1 VNRAHPDASDA
12 LAVLSRV
19 LLSLAC
25 LVAVVAALGA
35 WADRQLLD
43 TDEWVSTSG
52 ELLRDPAIQSA
63 TAAYLSDQLVDTP
76 EVTAKLREGLP
87 PRLAPLAGPLTAGV
101 GELADRTAKRVIAS
115 GAFGKVWDETNRRA
129 HNQLLAVINGDN
141 GVLTSR
147 GVILDLRPELGVLAE
162 RIGVAPGNT
171 GNTGDHGRVRV
182 LRGDTLDSVRSAV
195 KLLRDLRWGSL
206 ALLVILLVAGV
217 ATARNRARALGGAGA
232 ALIIAGLLIL
242 VVRRVGGTYVVDQ
255 VSEHGAGRPAAE
267 ATWRIATSLL
277 ADIAVTGIVLG
288 LVLAAGA
295 WLAGGT
301 GWARSARRFT
311 APVLIDHPELAFAVV
326 VALLALLLLGGLL
339 PAVGGGWAVLV
350 YLAGAAAGVW
360 ALRRTAEQ
368 ERITPAG

>member
-1 VNRAHPDASDA
+1 VKRRS
-12 LAVLSRV
+12 LLSRV

-25 LVAVVAALGA
+25 LIAVVAALGA

-52 ELLRDPAIQSA
+52 ALLRDPAIQDA
-63 TAAYLSDQLVDTP
+63 TAAYLSDQLVDGP
-76 EVTAKLREGLP
+76 EVTARLREGLP

-115 GAFGKVWDETNRRA
+115 GAFGALWDETNRRA
-129 HNQLLAVINGDN
+129 HNQLLAVIDDDD
-141 GVLTSR
+141 GVLASR
-147 GVILDLRPELGVLAE
+147 GVVLDLRPELGVLAE
-162 RIGVAPGNT
+162 RIGVAPGQ
-171 GNTGDHGRVRV
+171 TGDQARVRI
-182 LRGDTLDSVRSAV
+182 LRGDTLDSLQTAV

-217 ATARNRARALGGAGA
+217 AFARDRARGLGGAGA
-232 ALIIAGLLIL
+232 ALILAGLAIL
-242 VVRRVGGTYVVDQ
+242 VVRRVAGAYVVDH
-255 VSEHGAGRPAAE
+255 VTAHGAGQPAAE

-277 ADIAVTGIVLG
+277 ADIAVSGIVLG
-288 LVLAAGA
+288 LVLVLGA

-311 APVLIDHPELAFAVV
+311 APVLVDHPELAFAAV

-339 PAVGGGWAVLV
+339 PTVGGGWALLI

>member
-1 VNRAHPDASDA
+1 VKRNS
-12 LAVLSRV
+12 LLSRV

-52 ELLRDPAIQSA
+52 ALLRDPAIQDA
-63 TAAYLSDQLVDTP
+63 TAAYLSDQLVDSP
-76 EVTAKLREGLP
+76 QVTAKLREGLP
-87 PRLAPLAGPLTAGV
+87 PRLAPLAGPLAAGV

-162 RIGVAPGNT
+162 RIGVTPGL
-171 GNTGDHGRVRV
+171 TGDKGRVRI

-195 KLLRDLRWGSL
+195 KLLRDVRWVSL
-206 ALLVILLVAGV
+206 ALLVILLVVGV
-217 ATARNRARALGGAGA
+217 GVKQTWARSLGDPAA
-232 ALIIAGLLIL
+232 ALIIAGLLVL
-242 VVRRVGGTYVVDQ
+242 VVRRVAGAYVVDQ
-255 VSEHGAGRPAAE
+255 VSGHGAGRPAAE

-277 ADIAVTGIVLG
+277 AEIAVTGIVLG
-288 LVLAAGA
+288 LILAAGA

-311 APVLIDHPELAFAVV
+311 APALIDRPELAFAVV

-339 PAVGGGWAVLV
+339 PTVGGGWAVLV
-350 YLAGAAAGVW
+350 YLAGAAVGVW

>member
-1 VNRAHPDASDA
+1 VNRPHPDAGDA

-25 LVAVVAALGA
+25 LVAIVAALGA
-35 WADRQLLD
+35 WANRQLLD
-43 TDEWVSTSG
+43 TEEWVNTSG
-52 ELLRDPAIQSA
+52 ALLREEAIQDA
-63 TAAYLSDQLVDTP
+63 TAAYLADQLVDGP
-76 EVTAKLREGLP
+76 EVTARLREGLP

-101 GELADRTAKRVIAS
+101 GELAQRTAKRVIAS
-115 GAFGKVWDETNRRA
+115 GAFGKLWDETNRRA
-129 HNQLLAVINGDN
+129 HAQLLAIVNGDE
-141 GVLTSR
+141 GVRASR
-147 GVILDLRPELGVLAE
+147 GIVLDLRPELGVLAE
-162 RIGVAPGNT
+162 RMGVSPGQT
-171 GNTGDHGRVRV
+171 GNQGRVV
-182 LRGDTLDSVRSAV
+182 ILRGDTLDSVRTAV
-195 KLLRDLRWGSL
+195 KILRDVRWISL

-217 ATARNRARALGGAGA
+217 AVARNRARAVGGAGA
-232 ALIIAGLLIL
+232 ALIIAGLLVL
-242 VVRRVGGTYVVDQ
+242 VVRRVAGTYVVDQ
-255 VSEHGAGRPAAE
+255 VSAHGAQQPAAE

-277 ADIAVTGIVLG
+277 VEIAVTGIVLG

-301 GWARSARRFT
+301 GWARSARRFA
-311 APVLIDHPELAFAVV
+311 APVLIDHPELAFAAV

-339 PAVGGGWAVLV
+339 PTVGGGWAVLA

>member
-1 VNRAHPDASDA
+1 VTLP
-12 LAVLSRV
+12 AVLSRV

-43 TDEWVSTSG
+43 TDEWVQTSG
-52 ELLRDPAIQSA
+52 VLLRDPAIQSA

-76 EVTAKLREGLP
+76 QVTARLREGLP

-101 GELADRTAKRVIAS
+101 GELADRTVRRVIAS
-115 GAFGKVWDETNRRA
+115 GAFGAVWDETNRRA
-129 HNQLLAVINGDN
+129 HTQLLAVIDDDD
-141 GVLTSR
+141 GVLASR

-162 RIGVAPGNT
+162 RIGVAPGL
-171 GNTGDHGRVRV
+171 TGDKGRVRI
-182 LRGDTLDSVRSAV
+182 LRDETLDTVQTAVRI
-195 KLLRDLRWGSL
+195 LRDVRWGSL

-217 ATARNRARALGGAGA
+217 AVARDRARALGGAGA
-232 ALIIAGLLIL
+232 ALILAGLLIL
-242 VVRRVGGTYVVDQ
+242 VLRRVAGTYVVDEVTSQ
-255 VSEHGAGRPAAE
+255 GAGQPAAE

-277 ADIAVTGIVLG
+277 AEIAVTGIVLG

-301 GWARSARRFT
+301 RWARSARRRA
-311 APVLIDHPELAFAVV
+311 APVLVGHPELAFAAV
-326 VALLALLLLGGLL
+326 VALLALLLVGGLL
-339 PAVGGGWAVLV
+339 PAVGGGWALLLYLV
-350 YLAGAAAGVW
+350 GAAAGVW
-360 ALRRTAEQ
+360 ALRRTAER

>member
-1 VNRAHPDASDA
+1 MLTLTQVK
-12 LAVLSRV
+12 LAAVKRRSLLSRV

-43 TDEWVSTSG
+43 TDEWVNTSG
-52 ELLRDPAIQSA
+52 ELLRDPAIQDA
-63 TAAYLSDQLVDTP
+63 TAAYLADQLVDGP

-129 HNQLLAVINGDN
+129 HTQLLAVINDDD
-141 GVLTSR
+141 GVLASR

-162 RIGVAPGNT
+162 RIGVAPGQ
-171 GNTGDHGRVRV
+171 TGDKGRVRI
-182 LRGDTLDSVRSAV
+182 LRGDTLDSVQSAV
-195 KLLRDLRWGSL
+195 KLLRDVRWGSL
-206 ALLVILLVAGV
+206 ALLIILLVAGV
-217 ATARNRARALGGAGA
+217 AFARDRARGLGGAGA
-232 ALIIAGLLIL
+232 ALILAGLAIL
-242 VVRRVGGTYVVDQ
+242 VVRRVAGAYVVDQ
-255 VSEHGAGRPAAE
+255 VTAHGAGQPSAE

-277 ADIAVTGIVLG
+277 ADIAISGIVLG
-288 LVLAAGA
+288 LVLALGA

-301 GWARSARRFT
+301 GWARSARRFI
-311 APVLIDHPELAFAVV
+311 APVLVDHPELAFAAV

-339 PAVGGGWAVLV
+339 PTVGGGWAVLI

>member
-1 VNRAHPDASDA
+1 
-12 LAVLSRV
+12 VLSRV

-52 ELLRDPAIQSA
+52 ALLRDPAIQNA

-76 EVTAKLREGLP
+76 EVTAKLRKGLP
-87 PRLAPLAGPLTAGV
+87 PRLAPLAGPLTAGL
-101 GELADRTAKRVIAS
+101 GELADRTARRVIAS
-115 GAFGKVWDETNRRA
+115 GAFGKVWEETNRVA
-129 HNQLLAVINGDN
+129 HQQLLAVIDDHG
-141 GVLTSR
+141 GVLAQR

-162 RIGVAPGNT
+162 RIGVTPGQ
-171 GNTGDHGRVRV
+171 TGDQGHVRI
-182 LRGDTLDSVRSAV
+182 LRGDTLDSVRRAV
-195 KLLRDLRWGSL
+195 KLLRDVRWGSL

-217 ATARNRARALGGAGA
+217 AVARNRARALGGAAA
-232 ALIIAGLLIL
+232 ALIVAGLLVL
-242 VVRRVGGTYVVDQ
+242 VVRRVAGAYVVDE
-255 VSEHGAGRPAAE
+255 VSAHGAGRPAAE

-311 APVLIDHPELAFAVV
+311 APVLVDHPELAFAVV

-339 PAVGGGWAVLV
+339 PTVGGGWAVLV
-350 YLAGAAAGVW
+350 YLLLAAAGVW

>member
-1 VNRAHPDASDA
+1 M
-12 LAVLSRV
+12 LSRV

-43 TDEWVSTSG
+43 TNEWVDTSG
-52 ELLRDPAIQSA
+52 ALLRDPAIQNA

-76 EVTAKLREGLP
+76 QVTAKLREDLP
-87 PRLAPLAGPLTAGV
+87 PRLAPLAGPLTAGL
-101 GELADRTAKRVIAS
+101 GELADRVVKRVIAS
-115 GAFGKVWDETNRRA
+115 GAFAKVWSETNRLA
-129 HNQLLAVINGDN
+129 HEQLLAVINGDS
-141 GVLTSR
+141 GLLSSR

-162 RIGVAPGNT
+162 RIGVAPGQ
-171 GNTGDHGRVRV
+171 TGDKGRVRI
-182 LRGDTLDSVRSAV
+182 LRGDTLDNVRHAV
-195 KLLRDLRWGSL
+195 TILRDVRWISL

-217 ATARNRARALGGAGA
+217 AVARNRARALGGAGA
-232 ALIIAGLLIL
+232 ALIVAGLLVL
-242 VVRRVGGTYVVDQ
+242 VVRRVAGTYVVDEA
-255 VSEHGAGRPAAE
+255 SAHGAGRPAAE

-301 GWARSARRFT
+301 RWARSVRRFT

-326 VALLALLLLGGLL
+326 VVLLALLLLGGLL
-339 PAVGGGWAVLV
+339 PTVGGGWAVLA
-350 YLAGAAAGVW
+350 YLVGAAAGVW

>member
-1 VNRAHPDASDA
+1 MTLSH
-12 LAVLSRV
+12 VLSRV

-52 ELLRDPAIQSA
+52 ALLRDPAIQDA

-129 HNQLLAVINGDN
+129 HNQLLAVIDDDD
-141 GVLTSR
+141 GVLAQS

-171 GNTGDHGRVRV
+171 SDKGRVRI
-182 LRGDTLDSVRSAV
+182 LRGDTLDSVRKAV
-195 KLLRDLRWGSL
+195 KLLRDVRWGSL

-217 ATARNRARALGGAGA
+217 ATARNRARALGGASA
-232 ALIIAGLLIL
+232 ALIVAGLLIL
-242 VVRRVGGTYVVDQ
+242 VVRRIAGTYVVDQ
-255 VSEHGAGRPAAE
+255 VTSHGAGQPAAE

-301 GWARSARRFT
+301 GWARSVRRFT
-311 APVLIDHPELAFAVV
+311 APVLIDHPELAFAAVV
-326 VALLALLLLGGLL
+326 VLLALLLLGGLL
-339 PAVGGGWAVLV
+339 PTVGGGWAVLV
-350 YLAGAAAGVW
+350 YLVGAAAGVW